1 MSSAAVTILGTAIL
15 ALLLAGYLG
24 QHFLPPPKPKIV
36 GIDLGTTYSCIGAY
50 HAVSGRVDILA
61 DDHGHQC
68 IPSVVAFSGDNI
80 LVGYDAVRQADHNP
94 AHTLYDAKRFIGK
107 TFSKEEL
114 DAEKIR
120 YPFELLLD
128 ENGMVKY
135 VVGKRL
141 VSPEFVGSQILKT
154 LRHTAEKNLSIPITK
169 AVMSVPAE
177 FDENQRNFTR
187 QAALLAGIEVLRT
200 INEPTAAALAYGL
213 HTKEGIQDILVVDLG
228 GGTLDVSLLDIQ
240 NGMFLTRAMAGNNH
254 LGGQDFNE
262 RLKSHLTSE
271 IERQYG
277 RSLIDMEDVQSL
289 RSAVESA
296 KLRLT
301 NQHSTRFTLHLHSL
315 SNSGL
320 ENNVVTFE
328 QTLDRGTFE
337 EVNSDLFQKVLE
349 PIERVLEAGELK
361 PSDVEEIVLVG
372 GSTRIPK
379 VRDMIRDY
387 FGKDPNVSI
396 DPELAVVMGVSVQ
409 AGILGGVWPLSV
421 SAIEAP
427 TAARKIYLG

>member
-1 MSSAAVTILGTAIL
+1 
-15 ALLLAGYLG
+15 
-24 QHFLPPPKPKIV
+24 
-36 GIDLGTTYSCIGAY
+36 
-50 HAVSGRVDILA
+50 
-61 DDHGHQC
+61 
-68 IPSVVAFSGDNI
+68 
-80 LVGYDAVRQADHNP
+80 
-94 AHTLYDAKRFIGK
+94 
-107 TFSKEEL
+107 
-114 DAEKIR
+114 
-120 YPFELLLD
+120 
-128 ENGMVKY
+128 
-135 VVGKRL
+135 
-141 VSPEFVGSQILKT
+141 
-154 LRHTAEKNLSIPITK
+154 
-169 AVMSVPAE
+169 
-177 FDENQRNFTR
+177 
-187 QAALLAGIEVLRT
+187 
-200 INEPTAAALAYGL
+200 
-213 HTKEGIQDILVVDLG
+213 
-228 GGTLDVSLLDIQ
+228 
-240 NGMFLTRAMAGNNH
+240 
-254 LGGQDFNE
+254 
-262 RLKSHLTSE
+262 
-271 IERQYG
+271 
-277 RSLIDMEDVQSL
+277 MEDVQSL

-427 TAARKIYLG
+427 TAVRKIYLG